1 MVNGNDVRTSR
12 QNSLLNVQYCV
23 LGWVDFL
30 YKKQKVSTF
39 HTKQKQINLKSKG
52 SCTRKFFFKYTLLGG
67 QKKIEEAFNFIYFA
81 EKKLNKGLLEP
92 FWFKLKSYWNQL
104 FLYSQVVCQYCPPRG
119 IHMIC

>member
-30 YKKQKVSTF
+30 YKKHKVSTF

-52 SCTRKFFFKYTLLGG
+52 SCTRKFFFKYALLGG
-67 QKKIEEAFNFIYFA
+67 KKKIEEAFNFIYFA
-81 EKKLNKGLLEP
+81 EKNLIRVFWSLFGLN
-92 FWFKLKSYWNQL
+92 
-104 FLYSQVVCQYCPPRG
+104 
-119 IHMIC
+119 

>member
-67 QKKIEEAFNFIYFA
+67 KKKSKKRLILFILQKKLGYVGESII
-81 EKKLNKGLLEP
+81 
-92 FWFKLKSYWNQL
+92 
-104 FLYSQVVCQYCPPRG
+104 
-119 IHMIC
+119 